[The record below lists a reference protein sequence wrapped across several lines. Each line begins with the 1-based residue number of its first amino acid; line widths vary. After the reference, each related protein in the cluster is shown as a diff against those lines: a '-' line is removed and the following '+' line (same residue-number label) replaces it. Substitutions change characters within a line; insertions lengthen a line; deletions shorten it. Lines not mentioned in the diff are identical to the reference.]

1 MGYKRSI
8 KKIKKIALERIDIL
22 MNLAEEAYRKGR
34 LDRMRRYI
42 ELSRRIAMKVR
53 VHFPKKWKRR
63 ICKRCLTILI
73 YGENCKV
80 RTVSDKNCPHV
91 AIKCLNCGNVIKIPM
106 VREKKLK
113 RRLKRMMKDSNLSSI
128 SKNNNDYNDI
138 DYNNKLMIK

>member
-1 MGYKRSI
+1 MGYSRRRKI

-63 ICKRCLTILI
+63 LCKKCLTILI

-106 VREKKLK
+106 VKEKKLK
-113 RRLKRMMKDSNLSSI
+113 RRLKRMIKSSGSDTGS
-128 SKNNNDYNDI
+128 SK
-138 DYNNKLMIK
+138 L

>member
-1 MGYKRSI
+1 MGYSKRRI
-8 KKIKKIALERIDIL
+8 KKIKKIALERIEIL

-53 VHFPKKWKRR
+53 VRFPKKWKRR
-63 ICKRCLTILI
+63 ICKKCLTILI
-73 YGENCKV
+73 YGDNCKV

-91 AIKCLNCGNVIKIPM
+91 AIKCLNCGNVIKISM

-113 RRLKRMMKDSNLSSI
+113 RRLKRMKKAEQLNVSSE
-128 SKNNNDYNDI
+128 K
-138 DYNNKLMIK
+138 